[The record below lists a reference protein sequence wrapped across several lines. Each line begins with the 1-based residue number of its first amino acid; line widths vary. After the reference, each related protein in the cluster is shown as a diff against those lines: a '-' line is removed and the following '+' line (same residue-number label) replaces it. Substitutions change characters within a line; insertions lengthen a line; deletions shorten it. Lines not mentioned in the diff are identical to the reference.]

1 MRSKNTKKEGVIHI
15 SAQTGDGIVELKR
28 KISQR
33 LGINKISTE
42 APYLSTFRQQAAMAL
57 CSDAMLRS
65 QSLIKNNHLDIE
77 IIAFELRDA
86 LSAVDSLLG
95 KTSPDD
101 ILNSV
106 FSSFCVGK

>member
-1 MRSKNTKKEGVIHI
+1 M
-15 SAQTGDGIVELKR
+15 
-28 KISQR
+28 
-33 LGINKISTE
+33 ST
-42 APYLSTFRQQAAMAL
+42 SRQQDAMAL

-65 QSLIKNNHLDIE
+65 QSLVKNNHIDIE
-77 IIAFELRDA
+77 IIAFELREA